1 MKITNERNGR
11 TGEELHRREKRPVPG
26 VRPPT
31 RTQRTAL
38 QAALL
43 AHVKPG
49 VIQLSKTLT
58 RIVDKGAKEGIEL
71 YFKDGSVVTADLVV
85 GADGIRS
92 VRPICSTQGYYGSR
106 S

>member
-1 MKITNERNGR
+1 MK
-11 TGEELHRREKRPVPG
+11 PVPG
-26 VRPPT
+26 VRPRT

-58 RIVDKGAKEGIEL
+58 RMVDKGAEKGVEL
-71 YFKDGSVVTADLVV
+71 FFKDGSIVTADLVV

-92 VRPICSTQGYYGSR
+92 VRPLFHPRVLWNS
-106 S
+106 